1 MILALGLR
9 VARAI
14 LSHSGCR
21 PSATWRLP
29 NRRVALS
36 RIGAA
41 GDVPIAHRLTVRG
54 KAEHGFERDVPV
66 KAAIVAKDEFV
77 EICVDVLAAK
87 AMIRAQSPSLHQ
99 REDPMNPR
107 QHDVARHLADGAR
120 IVPVIVGQSGIGCV
134 AVCEQRSSAL
144 HIGLDEGFD

>member
-41 GDVPIAHRLTVRG
+41 GDVPIAHRFTVRG

-77 EICVDVLAAK
+77 EICIMAFAASTSTH
-87 AMIRAQSPSLHQ
+87 IS
-99 REDPMNPR
+99 N
-107 QHDVARHLADGAR
+107 
-120 IVPVIVGQSGIGCV
+120 
-134 AVCEQRSSAL
+134 SSRYVSMCL
-144 HIGLDEGFD
+144 RRRP